1 MILINDHDID
11 DFFWI
16 YLLKPHTNRTRLLAR
31 GILMS
36 HFAWLNVGL
45 TQQSGLIEAPRLNQ
59 VCFSP
64 CYAEKAPRRRKIT
77 EGTPLCFV
85 NVLVDDSYSFV
96 CMQNKKQ
103 RPYFVLLGQF
113 NRDC

>member
-1 MILINDHDID
+1 MWKIKDMGSMLN
-11 DFFWI
+11 FFFGV

-59 VCFSP
+59 VYFTP
-64 CYAEKAPRRRKIT
+64 CYAEKAPRQGKFT
-77 EGTPLCFV
+77 EGTPLCFA
-85 NVLVDDSYSFV
+85 NVL
-96 CMQNKKQ
+96 
-103 RPYFVLLGQF
+103 G
-113 NRDC
+113 